1 MTCLAEENSRGTVY
15 IVDDDEFFRRSIA
28 RLLKMAGFQVH
39 EFASAGDFLVK
50 CSSRSCGCL
59 LLDIRMPG
67 PDGLELFEHLR
78 REAGG
83 LPVVFL
89 TGHGQVPV
97 AVNTIKRG
105 AFDFLTKPVEKDQLI
120 QVVQAAVHKGE
131 LRKQKEGRSAELKA
145 RFETLT
151 LTEKKILNLVV
162 EGLPNK
168 AIADEIGNAE
178 RTVKLHRSNLSQKLG
193 AQCVADLVR
202 FYYEGGFGVDD
213 ALSTVPLRQ
222 PESFA

>member
-1 MTCLAEENSRGTVY
+1 M
-15 IVDDDEFFRRSIA
+15 DDDEFFRRSIA
-28 RLLKMAGFQVH
+28 RLLKMAGFEIH

-50 CSSRSCGCL
+50 CSSRSSGCL

-67 PDGLELFEHLR
+67 PDGLELFEHLH
-78 REAGG
+78 REGGG

-89 TGHGQVPV
+89 TGHGQVSM
-97 AVNTIKRG
+97 AVDTIKRG

-120 QVVQAAVHKGE
+120 QVVEAAVHEGE
-131 LRKQKEGRSAELKA
+131 LRKQKEGRLAELKM

-168 AIADEIGNAE
+168 AIADQMGNAE

-202 FYYEGGFGVDD
+202 FYYEGEFGVDD
-213 ALSTVPLRQ
+213 TVSMTPSQTIDSLV
-222 PESFA
+222 